1 MITYRFGPEAF
12 EGSDK
17 ESDYGAAT
25 DNEEENDEFKDES
38 NESKNVGGLKRKL
51 ENTLDN
57 GEKCKSSKINNSLEE
72 DLFEDI

>member
-1 MITYRFGPEAF
+1 MITYRFGSEAL

-38 NESKNVGGLKRKL
+38 NENVGGLKRKL